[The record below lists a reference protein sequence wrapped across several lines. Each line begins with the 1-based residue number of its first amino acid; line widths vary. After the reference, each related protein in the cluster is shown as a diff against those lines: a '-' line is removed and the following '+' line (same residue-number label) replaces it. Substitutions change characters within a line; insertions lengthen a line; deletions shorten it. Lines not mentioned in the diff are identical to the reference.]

1 MKPLKAL
8 RTAMGLLVVTKT
20 IFAWTAHTTKLDG
33 TTTKKS
39 SMQERLPLG
48 DDLPTQPTTRR
59 KILATAG
66 GTTAAAVTAIGT
78 TAVQPSWAAAPL
90 DAGEAIRRG
99 AANIPGYGATDV
111 FFPESFGGSWK
122 ATREVEFP
130 SGTRIQ
136 LNYPV
141 RFLRSIEDDAVVADR
156 GYNQAELEAA
166 LVQQTAAAGGEKI
179 VQSYEWLVNNPNV
192 LRVALS
198 NGTKK
203 EIKVTKRAT
212 ERTDQT
218 VTSSEFQR
226 VTQEQ
231 DTSQPGGGI
240 PTISA
245 RRVVS
250 KWKQVDENR
259 LEGLEIVYAMGG
271 MTGDPL
277 AAGSAA
283 GAAQPTVLSKSRIVL
298 TR

>member
-1 MKPLKAL
+1 MPAL
-8 RTAMGLLVVTKT
+8 RLAMGLLVVTET
-20 IFAWTAHTTKLDG
+20 IFAWTAQTTKLDD
-33 TTTKKS
+33 TTTKRS
-39 SMQERLPLG
+39 STQERLSLG
-48 DDLPTQPTTRR
+48 IDLPRQSTTRR
-59 KILATAG
+59 ELLTTSGA
-66 GTTAAAVTAIGT
+66 TTAAAITAIS
-78 TAVQPSWAAAPL
+78 VQPSWAAAPL

-99 AANIPGYGATDV
+99 ASNIPGYGATDV

-166 LVQQTAAAGGEKI
+166 LVQQTAGAGGEKI
-179 VQSYEWLVNNPNV
+179 VQSYEWMVNNPNV

-226 VTQEQ
+226 VTQDQ

-250 KWKQVDENR
+250 KWKKVDENR

-283 GAAQPTVLSKSRIVL
+283 GAAQPTVLSKSRIIL